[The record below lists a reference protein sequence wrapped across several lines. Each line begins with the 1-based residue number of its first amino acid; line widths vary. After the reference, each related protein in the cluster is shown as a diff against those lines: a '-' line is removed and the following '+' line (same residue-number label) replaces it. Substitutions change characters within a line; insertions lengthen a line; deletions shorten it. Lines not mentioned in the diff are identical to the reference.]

1 MNYHAAQ
8 FRAAR
13 AILDLG
19 TREVAAATKM
29 SFRSL
34 SEIEQPTPG
43 KNVPS
48 ESSLTR
54 LIEFYEAQGITF
66 LSGGR
71 VGRYGIRFETT
82 CRGR

>member
-1 MNYHAAQ
+1 MHYHAAQ

-29 SFRSL
+29 SFRTI
-34 SEIEQPTPG
+34 SEIEQPSAEKKP
-43 KNVPS
+43 PS
-48 ESSLTR
+48 SDAVDR
-54 LIEFYEAQGITF
+54 LVEFYEAQGVTF

-71 VGRYGIRFETT
+71 MGRFGIRFEAHCMGT
-82 CRGR
+82 